1 MNSVSSGL
9 SAPLF
14 SISSLSDRLR
24 ADIAAFSAV
33 TSLLSAAPNHT
44 LDASELY
51 FLLEAINQRFQT
63 VLVDLERLS

>member
-9 SAPLF
+9 SVPLF
-14 SISSLSDRLR
+14 SISSHRLR